1 MNIRNPVR
9 DALHLS
15 YAATAW
21 TAVSGAVAVVVGVA
35 AASTALVG
43 TGADVVA
50 DMVSSM
56 VLVWRFRAE
65 LHGHPTSGHAE
76 ERAERVAATALIVV
90 AAGIGITAGLRLVAN
105 SGAESSAVSIVVAA
119 ASAAVLPV
127 FAILKYRVAARVPS
141 PALRVDGHITL
152 VGAVMAIITL
162 AGLAATSSL
171 GWTWAD
177 PVAVAVGRIG
187 VGGIGVDD
195 TTVGG
200 TGVAGQAPQLASHVP
215 LVEIFWMTLLPESR
229 T

>member
-1 MNIRNPVR
+1 MDNRDPVR
-9 DALHLS
+9 DALLLS

-21 TAVSGAVAVVVGVA
+21 TAVSGSVAVVVGVA

-50 DMVSSM
+50 DMVSSI

-76 ERAERVAATALIVV
+76 ERAERVAASALILV
-90 AAGIGITAGLRLVAN
+90 AAGILVTASLRLAAD

-119 ASAAVLPV
+119 VSAAVLPL
-127 FAILKYRVAARVPS
+127 FAIAKYRVAARVPS

-152 VGAVMAIITL
+152 VGAVMAVITL

-177 PVAVAVGRIG
+177 PTAALVVAALAAI
-187 VGGIGVDD
+187 IGVD
-195 TTVGG
+195 TVRAPRADSG
-200 TGVAGQAPQLASHVP
+200 TG
-215 LVEIFWMTLLPESR
+215 
-229 T
+229 

>member
-1 MNIRNPVR
+1 MTDRNHVR

-21 TAVSGAVAVVVGVA
+21 TALSGTIAVVVGLA

-50 DMVSSM
+50 DMVSSI

-76 ERAERVAATALIVV
+76 ERAERVAAIALLLV
-90 AAGIGITAGLRLVAN
+90 AIGIAVTAILRLVAD
-105 SGAESSAVSIVVAA
+105 SGAESSAASIVVAA
-119 ASAAVLPV
+119 ASAVVLPA
-127 FAILKYRVAARVPS
+127 FALVKYRIAPLVPS

-152 VGAVMAIITL
+152 VGAVMAVITL

-177 PVAVAVGRIG
+177 PAAALIVAGLAAT
-187 VGGIGVDD
+187 IGVD
-195 TTVGG
+195 TLRT
-200 TGVAGQAPQLASHVP
+200 AAPASD
-215 LVEIFWMTLLPESR
+215 R
-229 T
+229 D